1 MSAFEIYDIKKEQ
14 EKTLLK
20 GKLNIIC
27 RPVGFADW
35 FVEFQ
40 TSHQKSYKNKL
51 VMKTPRHEGMI
62 VARFEAP
69 VIFETAYS
77 FTRMGSDTKLMN
89 PLTNAHLFET
99 VLQSGLRPRKQV
111 SG

>member
-1 MSAFEIYDIKKEQ
+1 
-14 EKTLLK
+14 
-20 GKLNIIC
+20 
-27 RPVGFADW
+27 
-35 FVEFQ
+35 
-40 TSHQKSYKNKL
+40 
-51 VMKTPRHEGMI
+51 MKTPWHEGMI

-69 VIFETAYS
+69 GIFETAYS
-77 FTRMGSDTKLMN
+77 FTRMGLPSDTKLMN